1 MKTPLVFA
9 LAATACAAGCSDN
22 SSKPAQTAAT
32 NSTSS
37 SVLTAPVDY
46 LGALGKSKQT
56 ATKTVDIASLNQAVQ
71 MFQVEKGRL
80 PKNLD
85 ELVEENIIGRLPKP
99 PYGMKFDYN
108 AATGEVKVV
117 PQ

>member
-9 LAATACAAGCSDN
+9 LAAAAFAAGCGDN
-22 SSKPAQTAAT
+22 SSKPSQTAAT
-32 NSTSS
+32 NSTDSGVMS
-37 SVLTAPVDY
+37 APADY
-46 LGALGKSKQT
+46 LGGLAKSKQKAEKT
-56 ATKTVDIASLNQAVQ
+56 ADTASLNQAVQ

-85 ELVEENIIGRLPKP
+85 ELVEEKVIGQLPKP